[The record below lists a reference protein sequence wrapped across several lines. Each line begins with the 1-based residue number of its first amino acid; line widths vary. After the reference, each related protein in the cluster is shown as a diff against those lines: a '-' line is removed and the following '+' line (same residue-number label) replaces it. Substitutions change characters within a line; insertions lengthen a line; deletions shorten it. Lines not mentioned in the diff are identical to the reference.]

1 MGNIFYFIC
10 YILCFYDLFS
20 NARCCKIKKERTLYD
35 ELVDANIELL
45 KSTKNPYVGM
55 FAKEEIINLLK
66 TISDEFDKVAVE
78 RNEVV
83 SGNQKLFIL
92 NEIIFAS
99 GMKNKEFGI
108 EHLHYELER
117 YRKYG
122 MREDNQGLIRGN

>member
-20 NARCCKIKKERTLYD
+20 NARCCKKKERTLYD

-66 TISDEFDKVAVE
+66 TISDEFDIVAVE

>member
-1 MGNIFYFIC
+1 MWVIFFI
-10 YILCFYDLFS
+10 LFVIFCVFMIYS
-20 NARCCKIKKERTLYD
+20 QMPDAVKKERTLYD